1 MALTD
6 EKARQARLDARR
18 EIVQA
23 ANRHI
28 VVSRARC
35 PFNPGPEIMAPFTM
49 RHIQRAVHVARQ
61 HQLVKPHVLELAG
74 YTRKARP

>member
-49 RHIQRAVHVARQ
+49 RHIQRWAWSRRWASRSRASRSAR
-61 HQLVKPHVLELAG
+61 
-74 YTRKARP
+74 TARS